1 MKFFFSFFLPLRH
14 FYFYSWSVVT
24 YFLIIGVSKTAFCE
38 KIFYGIS
45 FFFLLFYFIF
55 FSVVLFS
62 PSCSSSSSYHI
73 LLASTN
79 FTVRYN
85 VYFPASSGW
94 SLEKI
99 IAGLDL
105 ISTNHVLSNAISRA
119 LPALGVIA
127 VNIPIGAY
135 DST

>member
-1 MKFFFSFFLPLRH
+1 M
-14 FYFYSWSVVT
+14 
-24 YFLIIGVSKTAFCE
+24 
-38 KIFYGIS
+38 
-45 FFFLLFYFIF
+45 
-55 FSVVLFS
+55 VLFS
-62 PSCSSSSSYHI
+62 PSCSSSSSYHL

-105 ISTNHVLSNAISRA
+105 ISTNHVLSNAISSA

>member
-1 MKFFFSFFLPLRH
+1 MESLFFPS
-14 FYFYSWSVVT
+14 
-24 YFLIIGVSKTAFCE
+24 
-38 KIFYGIS
+38 IS
-45 FFFLLFYFIF
+45 FLF

-62 PSCSSSSSYHI
+62 PSCSSSSSYHL

-105 ISTNHVLSNAISRA
+105 ISTNHVLSNAISSG
-119 LPALGVIA
+119 LPTLGVIA

-135 DST
+135 NST